1 MTYKPDICL
10 YHAHCAD
17 GFGAAWAIWRKF
29 GDACQYIP
37 ASYGQ
42 PIEIDFEGKN
52 VLMVDF
58 SIKHHDIFEILED
71 GAKSIIILDHHKSA
85 EAELA
90 EFIAGMCGAPLSPHD
105 LSITLD
111 GSDLLSRLASEG
123 NPPVV
128 AVFDMNKSGARM
140 AWEFAH
146 GMDCIPSLIGHIE
159 DRDLWR
165 FEINGTREVC
175 AALRSFEAKFELWD
189 DLAVQV
195 YDLHKQGAA
204 ILRADHQV
212 LQNTLT
218 SAYTMRICGHT
229 VPVVNIIPHFASE
242 AGHELLNRN
251 PDAPFAVCWW
261 QGGENNLRHY
271 SLRSEDH
278 RMDVSEIA
286 RRFGGGGHR
295 NAAGF
300 EFWCDPT
307 YLDDITAA

>member
-29 GDACQYIP
+29 GDDCQYIP
-37 ASYGQ
+37 ASYGT
-42 PIEIDFEGKN
+42 PLNVDFTGKHM
-52 VLMVDF
+52 LMVDF
-58 SIKHHDIFEILED
+58 SMKRDAILELA
-71 GAKSIIILDHHKSA
+71 GVAASVVILDHHKSA
-85 EAELA
+85 EAELE
-90 EFIAGMCGAPLSPHD
+90 EFVCGVGDYFLTPHGLAVALDEPD
-105 LSITLD
+105 LFAKLTD
-111 GSDLLSRLASEG
+111 TGRR
-123 NPPVV
+123 PV
-128 AVFDMNKSGARM
+128 AVFNMDKSGARM

-165 FEINGTREVC
+165 FEIDGTREVC

-195 YDLHKQGAA
+195 HDLHKQGAA
-204 ILRADHQV
+204 ILRADRQV
-212 LQNTLT
+212 LQNTLS
-218 SAYTMRICGHT
+218 SAYTMRICGHA
-229 VPVVNIIPHFASE
+229 VPTVNIIPHFASE
-242 AGHELLNRN
+242 AGHELLARN

-261 QGGENNLRHY
+261 QGGEDNLRHY

-278 RMDVSEIA
+278 RLDVSEIA
-286 RRFGGGGHR
+286 WRFHGGGHR